1 MIKFLLYLLDV
12 VLSDYGEY
20 HELNYRQLYS
30 ADINR
35 ACTAERP
42 LVYGPAKG
50 VTLVCLFA

>member
-20 HELNYRQLYS
+20 HELNYRQLYR

-35 ACTAERP
+35 ACTAEQP
-42 LVYGPAKG
+42 
-50 VTLVCLFA
+50 